1 VTEFFSFYFFQIR
14 QKQTFV
20 CGNALHISQIADK
33 QNTPS
38 GAESALSARRGRL
51 DLASGLTQREQGRR
65 LRSVA
70 DGQTNAGSLK
80 MRIDLARFFTRLL
93 NSIVKRLPSPIRN
106 VVVRRRLW
114 RRVRSQPFNRQEARR
129 EMVERIIPLCGIV
142 RFVETGTYV
151 GNTTEYFAKFNLPVI
166 TAESDPVHAALAA
179 ERLRPWQNVQLRTY
193 DSVRALRELAQEPI
207 DRAAPTLFYLDA
219 HWHEY
224 LPLRDELEIALGQFA
239 NAVVLI
245 DDFQVPDDPGYG
257 FDSYGPG
264 KTLNL
269 DYLLAAKAPPL
280 AVYFPSVPSQQET
293 GARRGCVVV
302 TASSALA
309 AILDRL
315 ELLRRWHA

>member
-1 VTEFFSFYFFQIR
+1 
-14 QKQTFV
+14 
-20 CGNALHISQIADK
+20 
-33 QNTPS
+33 
-38 GAESALSARRGRL
+38 
-51 DLASGLTQREQGRR
+51 
-65 LRSVA
+65 
-70 DGQTNAGSLK
+70 

-106 VVVRRRLW
+106 VILRRRL
-114 RRVRSQPFNRQEARR
+114 RQRVRPQPFNLQEVRR
-129 EMVERIIPLCGIV
+129 EMVERLVPLCGIV

-151 GNTTEYFAKFNLPVI
+151 GNTTQYFAKFNLPVI
-166 TAESDPVHAALAA
+166 TAESNPVHIEIAA
-179 ERLRPWQNVQLRTY
+179 ERLRPLQNVQLRAY

-207 DRAAPTLFYLDA
+207 DHAAPTLFYLDA
-219 HWHEY
+219 HWQEH

-269 DYLLAAKAPPL
+269 EYLLTAKTPPL
-280 AVYFPSVPSQQET
+280 AIYFPSAPSQRET
-293 GARRGCVVV
+293 GVKRGCAVV

-309 AILDRL
+309 VILDRL
-315 ELLRRWHA
+315 ELLRRWRV